1 MSEALKDIK
10 SIALQMEIDGIKFY
24 TDMASK
30 TFHPMGKAMFRSFIE
45 DEKMHA
51 KRIKTLLFTHKEAVQ
66 EREKTAIN
74 PKERLINIFQDMGDE
89 LKQKVNANTND
100 IEAVKLAIT
109 IEENG
114 IKFYEQAA
122 KDAHDRREKDVYH
135 FLASEEEIHCTILK
149 NTLEYLE
156 NTELWEAE
164 NEGRMYDLWVNMVSK
179 KV

>member
-1 MSEALKDIK
+1 MGVK
-10 SIALQMEIDGIKFY
+10 SPGS
-24 TDMASK
+24 T
-30 TFHPMGKAMFRSFIE
+30 GRGRSILP
-45 DEKMHA
+45 DLRA
-51 KRIKTLLFTHKEAVQ
+51 
-66 EREKTAIN
+66 
-74 PKERLINIFQDMGDE
+74 
-89 LKQKVNANTND
+89 
-100 IEAVKLAIT
+100 